1 MNPRT
6 LLAAVA
12 TAATLALTNPT
23 PTLAQEGGMGSVAR
37 SERELISVDFKGG
50 SLADFI
56 AQIRQ
61 AAGPMPVNIIYPP
74 EFAEL
79 RLPPMQ
85 FEQVYLDSALEIAA
99 YISEYRT
106 ISMPDGREAGWE
118 VEQLPGGRGTSVF
131 VINAWAEDIPQ
142 EHEHDDEEHEEHFER
157 ATIVQSLA
165 GLIAGE
171 HAMSA
176 DAVLSSIQI
185 ALDMVEQGDAD
196 LRFHEDTGLL
206 FARVTGDQHDALEQT
221 VHRLRESAGDMR
233 RANTQSAF
241 ERFFEQ
247 IGAGSQEDAIRMINE
262 ARAAREKAERTE
274 REKAELQRTIA
285 AELDGARRHIGQM
298 EQEIAALSIQL
309 REARTM
315 AEELER
321 LNQRLRAEAQN
332 LRSQLLMLR
341 DQQEPRQ

>member
-74 EFAEL
+74 EFADL

-206 FARVTGDQHDALEQT
+206 FARVTGDQHYALEQT
-221 VHRLRESAGDMR
+221 VRRLSESASFMR
-233 RANTQSAF
+233 RAQTHSEF
-241 ERFFEQ
+241 DRFFEAIGVGSKEAAVQ
-247 IGAGSQEDAIRMINE
+247 IVNE
-262 ARAAREKAERTE
+262 AREAIERAEAMQREMSVMERDMKAEF
-274 REKAELQRTIA
+274 
-285 AELDGARRHIGQM
+285 DGARRHIGQM
-298 EQEIAALSIQL
+298 EQEIAALSTQL

-321 LNQRLRAEAQN
+321 HNQRLRAEAQN

>member
-85 FEQVYLDSALEIAA
+85 FEQVCLDSALEIAA

-171 HAMSA
+171 DAMSA

-206 FARVTGDQHDALEQT
+206 FARVTEDQHYALEQT
-221 VHRLRESAGDMR
+221 VRRLSESADFMR
-233 RANTQSAF
+233 HAQTESEF
-241 ERFFEQ
+241 HRFLKHF
-247 IGAGSQEDAIRMINE
+247 GAESQEDVVRMINE
-262 ARAAREKAERTE
+262 ARAALERAQNME
-274 REKAELQRTIA
+274 RELGEMERSIT
-285 AELDGARRHIGQM
+285 AELDGARRQIGQM
-298 EQEIAALSIQL
+298 DREIAALSTQL
-309 REARTM
+309 RQTRAM
-315 AEELER
+315 AEQLER
-321 LNQRLRAEAQN
+321 QNQQLRAERQELANQLDT
-332 LRSQLLMLR
+332 LRA
-341 DQQEPRQ
+341 QQEPRQ